1 MDLEPDIETTAEPS
15 ADPLDEVAA
24 EPLQEQPVWEAI
36 DVSDTEPSDPSQ
48 SLPLRAWNLGRVEA
62 LFMYIHCAHK
72 VPFRGK
78 LSSQRNRL
86 RYQHYHPLFSTSR
99 HPHSST

>member
-36 DVSDTEPSDPSQ
+36 DVSDTEPSDPS
-48 SLPLRAWNLGRVEA
+48 
-62 LFMYIHCAHK
+62 
-72 VPFRGK
+72 
-78 LSSQRNRL
+78 
-86 RYQHYHPLFSTSR
+86 
-99 HPHSST
+99 